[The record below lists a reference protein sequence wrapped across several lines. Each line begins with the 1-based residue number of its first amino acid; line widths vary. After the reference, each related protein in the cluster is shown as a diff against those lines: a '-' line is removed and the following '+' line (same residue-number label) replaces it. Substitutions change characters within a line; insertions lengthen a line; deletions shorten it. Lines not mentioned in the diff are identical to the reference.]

1 MSKIISSNFTAE
13 QAEAWLAAII
23 KMPAAEL
30 FDMFIKGEATEGEVR
45 SWLVAIDRARG
56 IKKETPAPE
65 EKLPASD
72 KQSYEQKAAAA
83 LEQAKKDCAKGKH
96 WFGVDADLKPH
107 SHCAWSFCG
116 AENNK

>member
-56 IKKETPAPE
+56 IHKTEAEAPE
-65 EKLPASD
+65 PSASD